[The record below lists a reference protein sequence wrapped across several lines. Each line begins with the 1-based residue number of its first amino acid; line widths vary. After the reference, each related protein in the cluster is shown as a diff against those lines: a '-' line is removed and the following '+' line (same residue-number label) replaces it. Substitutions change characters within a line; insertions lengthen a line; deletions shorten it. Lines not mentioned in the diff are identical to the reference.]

1 MTQRQS
7 RGKSQTFS
15 VRTLEQIKKSASVGT
30 LLQCAMVDSLTEDQI
45 AEFKEAF
52 CLFDTDGGGD
62 IGSDELGTVMNAL
75 GQNPSPAEIK
85 AMVYVDAPRERGS
98 GRGVRGG
105 RERCASSYTAE

>member
-1 MTQRQS
+1 
-7 RGKSQTFS
+7 
-15 VRTLEQIKKSASVGT
+15 
-30 LLQCAMVDSLTEDQI
+30 MVDSLTEDQI

-85 AMVYVDAPRERGS
+85 AMVYVAWTTTDSCVMRLPMQRERGE
-98 GRGVRGG
+98 GG
-105 RERCASSYTAE
+105 RERCVSSYTAD

>member
-1 MTQRQS
+1 
-7 RGKSQTFS
+7 
-15 VRTLEQIKKSASVGT
+15 
-30 LLQCAMVDSLTEDQI
+30 MVDSLTEDQI

-85 AMVYVDAPRERGS
+85 AMVYVAWTTTDSCDAAVHAAGEG
-98 GRGVRGG
+98 
-105 RERCASSYTAE
+105 